1 MLVGDEVAG
10 AGPAP
15 VLPPLH
21 LQAAAL
27 QLLTSILAFNLEVH
41 SKVMAAP
48 RLVPKLVRL
57 CR

>member
-1 MLVGDEVAG
+1 MGDEVAG